1 MATLTK
7 DEQKA
12 LAFVKSQNA
21 PVSSR
26 QYGAHLKKDSK
37 AASKIFS
44 ALVKKG
50 KLEFISQTDDD
61 GITRHYYL
69 LPGTKA
75 KPVVEVKPE
84 PKPVEEPK
92 PVVEVKP
99 VEEPKPSPLKDVYD
113 ENHYEHNMKL
123 LAKSFFNYIEKDL
136 KLKVAVAPAP
146 KEKEEKEEKDPNAPK
161 LNKEERKE
169 AQQRKKVERESAARR
184 EHLRDML
191 KTWFPAW
198 AHIQSLRF
206 TNPTGRFRT
215 QEEINQSLKEGVMA

>member
-12 LAFVKSQNA
+12 WAFVKSQNA
-21 PVSSR
+21 PISSR

-92 PVVEVKP
+92 PE
-99 VEEPKPSPLKDVYD
+99 PSPLKDVYD

-136 KLKVAVAPAP
+136 QIKVAVAPAP
-146 KEKEEKEEKDPNAPK
+146 KEKEPKDPNAPK
-161 LNKEERKE
+161 LSKEEKKE
-169 AQQRKKVERESAARR
+169 VQQRKKVERESAARR

>member
-1 MATLTK
+1 MPLTK

-12 LAFVKSQNA
+12 WTFVKSQNA

-26 QYGAHLKKDSK
+26 QYGAHMKKDSK
-37 AASKIFS
+37 TASKIFS

-92 PVVEVKP
+92 R
-99 VEEPKPSPLKDVYD
+99 EPSLLKDVYD

-136 KLKVAVAPAP
+136 QIKVAVAPAP
-146 KEKEEKEEKDPNAPK
+146 KEKESKDPNAPT
-161 LNKEERKE
+161 LSKEEKKE
-169 AQQRKKVERESAARR
+169 LDLRKKIERDSAARR

>member
-1 MATLTK
+1 MATLTR

-21 PVSSR
+21 PVSSK

-37 AASKIFS
+37 TASKIFS
-44 ALVKKG
+44 TLVKKRR
-50 KLEFISQTDDD
+50 LEFIQQTDDD
-61 GITRHYYL
+61 GITRYYYL
-69 LPGTKA
+69 LPGAKA

-92 PVVEVKP
+92 R
-99 VEEPKPSPLKDVYD
+99 EPSLLKDVYD
-113 ENHYEHNMKL
+113 ENNYEHNMKL

-136 KLKVAVAPAP
+136 QIKVSVAPAP
-146 KEKEEKEEKDPNAPK
+146 KEKEEKDPNAPK
-161 LNKEERKE
+161 LSKEERKE
-169 AQQRKKVERESAARR
+169 VQQRKKVERESAARR

-215 QEEINQSLKEGVMA
+215 EKELNQSLKEGVMA

>member
-12 LAFVKSQNA
+12 WAFVKSQNA
-21 PVSSR
+21 PISSR

-92 PVVEVKP
+92 PE
-99 VEEPKPSPLKDVYD
+99 PSPLKDVYD

-146 KEKEEKEEKDPNAPK
+146 KEKEPKDPNASK
-161 LNKEERKE
+161 LSKEERKE
-169 AQQRKKVERESAARR
+169 AQQRKKVERESAAKR

>member
-12 LAFVKSQNA
+12 WAFVKSQNA

-26 QYGAHLKKDSK
+26 QYGAHMKKDSK

-69 LPGTKA
+69 LPGTKI
-75 KPVVEVKPE
+75 KPVVKV
-84 PKPVEEPK
+84 KPVEEPK

-136 KLKVAVAPAP
+136 QIKVAVAPAP
-146 KEKEEKEEKDPNAPK
+146 KEKEEKDPNAPT
-161 LNKEERKE
+161 LSKEEKKE
-169 AQQRKKVERESAARR
+169 LDLRKKIERDSAARR

-191 KTWFPAW
+191 NTWFPAW

-215 QEEINQSLKEGVMA
+215 QEEIKKALQMGVL

>member
-12 LAFVKSQNA
+12 WAFVKSQNA

-26 QYGAHLKKDSK
+26 QYGAHMKKDSK

-75 KPVVEVKPE
+75 KPVEA
-84 PKPVEEPK
+84 PK

-136 KLKVAVAPAP
+136 HIKVAVAPAP
-146 KEKEEKEEKDPNAPK
+146 KEKEPKDPNASK
-161 LNKEERKE
+161 RSKEEKKE
-169 AQQRKKVERESAARR
+169 LDLRKKIERDSAARR

-215 QEEINQSLKEGVMA
+215 EKEIKEALQMGVL

>member
-1 MATLTK
+1 MPLTK
-7 DEQKA
+7 NEQKA
-12 LAFVKSQNA
+12 WAFVKSQNA

-26 QYGAHLKKDSK
+26 QYGAHMKKNSK
-37 AASKIFS
+37 TASIIFS
-44 ALVKKG
+44 SLVKKG

-69 LPGTKA
+69 LPGTKI
-75 KPVVEVKPE
+75 KPVVEI
-84 PKPVEEPK
+84 KPVEEPK
-92 PVVEVKP
+92 PVVEIKP
-99 VEEPKPSPLKDVYD
+99 VEEPKPSPFKDVYD

-136 KLKVAVAPAP
+136 QIKVSVAPAP
-146 KEKEEKEEKDPNAPK
+146 KEKEEKDPNAPK
-161 LNKEERKE
+161 LSKEEKKE
-169 AQQRKKVERESAARR
+169 LDLRKKIERDSAARR

>member
-12 LAFVKSQNA
+12 WAFVKSQNA

-37 AASKIFS
+37 TASKIFS
-44 ALVKKG
+44 SLVKKG

-69 LPGTKA
+69 LPNTKPVVKA
-75 KPVVEVKPE
+75 KPVEELKPVVEVKPE
-84 PKPVEEPK
+84 P
-92 PVVEVKP
+92 
-99 VEEPKPSPLKDVYD
+99 SLLKDVYD
-113 ENHYEHNMKL
+113 ENNYEHNMKL

-136 KLKVAVAPAP
+136 KIKVSVAPAP
-146 KEKEEKEEKDPNAPK
+146 KEKELKDPNAPK
-161 LNKEERKE
+161 LSKEERKE
-169 AQQRKKVERESAARR
+169 VQQRKKVERESAARR

-206 TNPTGRFRT
+206 SNPTGRFRT

>member
-1 MATLTK
+1 MPLTK

-12 LAFVKSQNA
+12 WAFVKSQNA

-26 QYGAHLKKDSK
+26 QYGAHMKKDSK
-37 AASKIFS
+37 TASKIFS

-75 KPVVEVKPE
+75 KPVEA
-84 PKPVEEPK
+84 PK

-99 VEEPKPSPLKDVYD
+99 VEEPKSSPLKDVYD
-113 ENHYEHNMKL
+113 ENNYEHNMKL

-136 KLKVAVAPAP
+136 KIKVSVVPAP
-146 KEKEEKEEKDPNAPK
+146 KEKEEKDPNAPK
-161 LNKEERKE
+161 LSKEEKKE
-169 AQQRKKVERESAARR
+169 LDLRKKIERDSAARR

-215 QEEINQSLKEGVMA
+215 EKEISQSLKEGVMA

>member
-1 MATLTK
+1 MPLTK

-12 LAFVKSQNA
+12 WAFVKSQNA

-37 AASKIFS
+37 TASKIFS

-92 PVVEVKP
+92 R
-99 VEEPKPSPLKDVYD
+99 EPSLLKDVYD
-113 ENHYEHNMKL
+113 ENNYEHNMKL
-123 LAKSFFNYIEKDL
+123 LAKSFFNYIENDL
-136 KLKVAVAPAP
+136 KIKVSVAPAP
-146 KEKEEKEEKDPNAPK
+146 KEKEEKDPNAPK
-161 LNKEERKE
+161 LSKEERKE
-169 AQQRKKVERESAARR
+169 VQQRKKVERESAARR

>member
-12 LAFVKSQNA
+12 WAFVKSQNA

-26 QYGAHLKKDSK
+26 QYGAHMKKDSK

-69 LPGTKA
+69 LPNT
-75 KPVVEVKPE
+75 KPVVKV
-84 PKPVEEPK
+84 KPVEEPK

-99 VEEPKPSPLKDVYD
+99 VEESKPEPSLLKDVYD
-113 ENHYEHNMKL
+113 ENNYEHNMKL

-146 KEKEEKEEKDPNAPK
+146 KEKEEKEEKEEKDPNAPK

>member
-12 LAFVKSQNA
+12 WAFVKSQNA
-21 PVSSR
+21 PVSSK

-37 AASKIFS
+37 TASKIFS
-44 ALVKKG
+44 SLVKKG

-69 LPGTKA
+69 LPNI
-75 KPVVEVKPE
+75 KPVVKA
-84 PKPVEEPK
+84 KPVEEPK

-99 VEEPKPSPLKDVYD
+99 EPSLLKDVYD

-146 KEKEEKEEKDPNAPK
+146 KEKEPKDPNASK
-161 LNKEERKE
+161 LSKEERKE

-206 TNPTGRFRT
+206 SNPTGRFRT

>member
-12 LAFVKSQNA
+12 WAFVKSQNA

-26 QYGAHLKKDSK
+26 QYGAHMKKDSK

-69 LPGTKA
+69 LPDT
-75 KPVVEVKPE
+75 KPVVKA
-84 PKPVEEPK
+84 KPVEEPK

-99 VEEPKPSPLKDVYD
+99 EPSPLKDVYD

-136 KLKVAVAPAP
+136 QIKVSVAPAP
-146 KEKEEKEEKDPNAPK
+146 KEKESKDPNAPK
-161 LNKEERKE
+161 LSKEEKKE
-169 AQQRKKVERESAARR
+169 LDLRKKIERDSAARR

-215 QEEINQSLKEGVMA
+215 EKEIKEALQMGVL

>member
-1 MATLTK
+1 MPLTK

-12 LAFVKSQNA
+12 WAFVKSQNA

-26 QYGAHLKKDSK
+26 QYGAHMKKDSK
-37 AASKIFS
+37 TASKIFS
-44 ALVKKG
+44 SLVKKG
-50 KLEFISQTDDD
+50 KLGFISQTDDD

-69 LPGTKA
+69 LPDT
-75 KPVVEVKPE
+75 KPVVKA
-84 PKPVEEPK
+84 K

-99 VEEPKPSPLKDVYD
+99 VEEPKPEPSPLKDVYD

-136 KLKVAVAPAP
+136 HIKVAVAPAP
-146 KEKEEKEEKDPNAPK
+146 KEKEPKDPNAPK
-161 LNKEERKE
+161 LSKEEKKE
-169 AQQRKKVERESAARR
+169 LDLRKKIERDSAARR

>member
-1 MATLTK
+1 MATLTR

-21 PVSSR
+21 PVSSK

-37 AASKIFS
+37 TASKIFS
-44 ALVKKG
+44 TLVKKRR
-50 KLEFISQTDDD
+50 LEFIQQTDDD
-61 GITRHYYL
+61 GITRYYYL

-92 PVVEVKP
+92 R
-99 VEEPKPSPLKDVYD
+99 EPSLLKDVYD
-113 ENHYEHNMKL
+113 ENNYEHNMKL

-136 KLKVAVAPAP
+136 QIKVSVAPAP
-146 KEKEEKEEKDPNAPK
+146 KEKEEKDPNAPK
-161 LNKEERKE
+161 LSKEERKE
-169 AQQRKKVERESAARR
+169 VQQRKKVERESAARR

-215 QEEINQSLKEGVMA
+215 EKELNQSLKEGVMA

>member
-12 LAFVKSQNA
+12 WAFVKSQNA

-26 QYGAHLKKDSK
+26 QYGAHMKKDSK
-37 AASKIFS
+37 AASKILS

-69 LPGTKA
+69 LPNT
-75 KPVVEVKPE
+75 KPVVK
-84 PKPVEEPK
+84 
-92 PVVEVKP
+92 VKP
-99 VEEPKPSPLKDVYD
+99 VEEPKPEPSLLKDVYD
-113 ENHYEHNMKL
+113 ENNYEHNMKL

-136 KLKVAVAPAP
+136 QIKVAVAPAP
-146 KEKEEKEEKDPNAPK
+146 KEKESKDPNAPT
-161 LNKEERKE
+161 LSKEEKKE
-169 AQQRKKVERESAARR
+169 LDLRKKIERDSAARR

>member
-12 LAFVKSQNA
+12 WAFVKSQNA

-26 QYGAHLKKDSK
+26 QYGAHMKKDSK

-69 LPGTKA
+69 LPNT
-75 KPVVEVKPE
+75 KPVVKV
-84 PKPVEEPK
+84 KPVEEPK

-99 VEEPKPSPLKDVYD
+99 VEESKPEPSLLKDVYD
-113 ENHYEHNMKL
+113 ENNYEHNMKL

-146 KEKEEKEEKDPNAPK
+146 KEKEEKDPDAPK